1 MTRLLSFRQTVQA
14 MIDLTTADAI
24 AIAAA
29 VRAQTVSAVDVV
41 TASLDRIQ
49 THDAHLNCFTAVL
62 TDAALAQAQK
72 VDAAIAAGQD
82 PGPLAGVPFAVK
94 NLFDI
99 AGLPTLA
106 GSIIERD
113 TPPATQDATAI
124 ARLKQAGAILLG
136 ALNMDEYAYG
146 FVTENTHYGNTHNP
160 HDLNRVAGGSSGG
173 SAAAVAGGL
182 VPLTLGSDTNG
193 SIRVPAS
200 LCGIFG
206 LKPTYGRLSR
216 AGSFPF
222 VASLDHIGPF
232 ARSVRDIAASFDA
245 MQGAD
250 PRDPV
255 CSDRPPT
262 TTLAALHGD
271 PQDLR
276 IAIADDYFAQG
287 GLPDVFAALDQVAKA
302 LGVTQRVTLPHSS
315 QARAAAYVITAS
327 EGGNLHLANLKSRP
341 HDFDPATR
349 DRLIAGAMIPSAW
362 YIQAQRFRRWY
373 QAQVAQVFQTV
384 DVILTPTTPCPA
396 PDIGQTRMVIDGVE
410 LVPRAHLGCFTQPI
424 SFIGL
429 PALSVPVARPG
440 ELPIGV
446 QLIGAPY
453 QEAKLLQ
460 VAAMLERQGV
470 VASPVAS

>member
-1 MTRLLSFRQTVQA
+1 
-14 MIDLTTADAI
+14 MIDLATADAI
-24 AIAAA
+24 ATAAA
-29 VRAQTVSAVDVV
+29 VRAQTVSAVQVV

-49 THDAHLNCFTAVL
+49 ALDTTLNCFTAVL
-62 TDAALAQAQK
+62 ADDAMAQAQA
-72 VDAAIAAGQD
+72 VDEAIAAGQD

-99 AGLPTLA
+99 AGLTTLA
-106 GSIIERD
+106 GSMIERD
-113 TPPATQDATAI
+113 TPPATQDATAV
-124 ARLKQAGAILLG
+124 ARLKQAGGILMG

-146 FVTENTHYGNTHNP
+146 FVTENTHYGNTRNP
-160 HDLNRVAGGSSGG
+160 HDVDRVAGGSSGG
-173 SAAAVAGGL
+173 SAASVAAGL

-216 AGSFPF
+216 AGTFPF

-245 MQGAD
+245 LQGPD

-262 TTLAALHGD
+262 ATLDQLYAD
-271 PQDLR
+271 PDALR

-287 GLPDVFAALDQVAKA
+287 GLPEVFAALDQVASA
-302 LGVTQRVTLPHSS
+302 LGVTQRVTLPESS
-315 QARAAAYVITAS
+315 RARAAAYVITAS
-327 EGGNLHLANLKSRP
+327 EGGNLHMANLRRRAQ
-341 HDFDPATR
+341 DFDPATR
-349 DRLIAGAMIPSAW
+349 DRLIAGAMMPSDW
-362 YIQAQRFRRWY
+362 YVQAQRFRRWY

-384 DVILTPTTPCPA
+384 DVIMTPATPCPA
-396 PDIGQTRMVIDGVE
+396 PEIGQTRMVIDGVE

-440 ELPIGV
+440 ALPIGV
-446 QLIGAPY
+446 QLIAAPY
-453 QEAKLLQ
+453 QEAKLFQ
-460 VAAMLERQGV
+460 VAAALERQGV
-470 VASPVAS
+470 IASPVAS